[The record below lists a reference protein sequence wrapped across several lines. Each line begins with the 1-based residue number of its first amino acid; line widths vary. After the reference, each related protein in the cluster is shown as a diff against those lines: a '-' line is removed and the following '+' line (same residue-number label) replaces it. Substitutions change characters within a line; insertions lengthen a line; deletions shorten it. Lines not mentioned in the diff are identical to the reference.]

1 MNLGAGTETGIYQV
15 KDGEIDEYGNYIME
29 NGEYSYLYAE
39 VNREYSVDMTLELYH
54 DSNGDGIF
62 SDDEQLY
69 KNEPDEL
76 QWWITG
82 FDPLVQNVKAEDLQA
97 VTTIDFSSF
106 GENKDIMLDS
116 FREFNAGEVEWDIPE
131 KRFGFIHCN
140 SDLVRRILC

>member
-1 MNLGAGTETGIYQV
+1 MS
-15 KDGEIDEYGNYIME
+15 ME

-54 DSNGDGIF
+54 DSNGNGIF

-69 KNEPDEL
+69 KHEPDEL

-97 VTTIDFSSF
+97 VTTIVFSRF

-116 FREFNAGEVEWDIPE
+116 FREFNAGEIELDIPE
-131 KRFGFIHCN
+131 KDSGSYIVT
-140 SDLVRRILC
+140 LTW